1 MTWAALGTASSA
13 FIVDLMPPEQRGWGM
28 WAFIN
33 APRRWAGY
41 WGAAL
46 IGGLLADSVG
56 FSLCFL
62 VAPCWQRSEYHLFC
76 YILRSRARLQSS
88 LSSS

>member
-13 FIVDLMPPEQRGWGM
+13 FIADLMPPEQRGWGM

-56 FSLCFL
+56 FKPMLLSGTVLAALGIPFVL
-62 VAPCWQRSEYHLFC
+62 LYLKEPRQAPK
-76 YILRSRARLQSS
+76 
-88 LSSS
+88 

>member
-13 FIVDLMPPEQRGWGM
+13 FIADLMPPEQRGWGM

-56 FSLCFL
+56 FKAYASY
-62 VAPCWQRSEYHLFC
+62 WH
-76 YILRSRARLQSS
+76 RAGSARNTICSAIS
-88 LSSS
+88 

>member
-13 FIVDLMPPEQRGWGM
+13 FIADLMPPEQRGWGM

-41 WGAAL
+41 WGRSLVAFWQIAW
-46 IGGLLADSVG
+46 AS
-56 FSLCFL
+56 SLCFL
-62 VAPCWQRSEYHLFC
+62 LAPCWQRSEYHLFC
-76 YILRSRARLQSS
+76 YILRSHARLQSS